1 MIRWLDLIARAVVL
15 PLFLAGVLPAC
26 VTEPITGRSQI
37 VPVVSE
43 SEANKM
49 GIQAF
54 QQILGEAKLGI
65 DASQNA
71 LVEKVGMRIA
81 AVTDRRMMDE
91 GREPYSWEFKV
102 IDEPE
107 AVNAFALPGGKVAF
121 YTGILPI
128 TATETGLAV
137 VMGHE
142 IGHVYGEHGRHRVSN
157 NAVAQF
163 GFGAVAMALET
174 GDVSAEVSKY
184 TVAALGLGY
193 QLGVQLPFSRA
204 DESAADHIGLTLM
217 AEAGYDPR
225 EAVAFWQRMAAASG
239 EGQPSEFLSTHPSHE
254 TRIERLK
261 TLLPAAVEI
270 YEESTYP

>member
-1 MIRWLDLIARAVVL
+1 MR
-15 PLFLAGVLPAC
+15 PLFSLAKCSALLLLSGILPAC
-26 VTEPITGRSQI
+26 ITEPITGRSQLA
-37 VPVVSE
+37 PVVSE
-43 SEANKM
+43 AAANDM

-54 QQILGEAKLGI
+54 QQILGEAQLGA

-71 LVEKVGMRIA
+71 LVEKVGRRIA
-81 AVTDRRMMDE
+81 AVTDKRMADA
-91 GREPYSWEFKV
+91 GREPYAWEFKV

-107 AVNAFALPGGKVAF
+107 TVNAFALPGGKVAF

-128 TATETGLAV
+128 TKTEVGLAV

-163 GFGAVAMALET
+163 GLGAVEVALAS
-174 GDVSAEVSKY
+174 GDVSSGTSKY
-184 TVAALGLGY
+184 TIAALGLGY
-193 QLGVQLPFSRA
+193 QLGVQLPFSRG
-204 DESAADHIGLTLM
+204 DESAADHIGLILM

-239 EGQPSEFLSTHPSHE
+239 GGQPAEFLSTHPSHD
-254 TRIERLK
+254 TRIEDLEN
-261 TLLPAAVEI
+261 LLPEAIAI
-270 YEESTYP
+270 YEKSTGP

>member
-1 MIRWLDLIARAVVL
+1 
-15 PLFLAGVLPAC
+15 
-26 VTEPITGRSQI
+26 
-37 VPVVSE
+37 
-43 SEANKM
+43 M

-54 QQILGEAKLGI
+54 QQILGEAQLGA

-71 LVEKVGMRIA
+71 LVEKVGRRIA
-81 AVTDRRMMDE
+81 AVTDKRMADA
-91 GREPYSWEFKV
+91 GREPYAWEFKV

-107 AVNAFALPGGKVAF
+107 TVNAFALPGGKVAF

-128 TATETGLAV
+128 TKTEVGLAV

-163 GFGAVAMALET
+163 GLGAVEVALAS
-174 GDVSAEVSKY
+174 GDVSSGTSKY
-184 TVAALGLGY
+184 TIAALGLGY
-193 QLGVQLPFSRA
+193 QLGVQLPFSRG
-204 DESAADHIGLTLM
+204 DESAADHIGLILM

-239 EGQPSEFLSTHPSHE
+239 GGQPAEFLSTHPSHD
-254 TRIERLK
+254 TRIEDLEN
-261 TLLPAAVEI
+261 LLPEAIAI
-270 YEESTYP
+270 YEKSTGP